1 MAFNPFRRLGL
12 KVVSVV
18 LAALI
23 WLVVSGEQIV
33 ERGFRIPLE
42 FSNLPGGL
50 ELASDAPT
58 VVDVRV
64 RGSSGALG
72 RLTPGELVA
81 ILDLRQAKAGQ
92 RLFHMTG
99 SDVRA
104 PFGVDVVLVSPSSLA
119 ITFEP
124 SASKQVAVSPIVE
137 GEPAAGFEVRRV
149 TAEPPVVVVSGPT
162 TAVRATA
169 EAITEPVS
177 VAGATTTV
185 TELVNVGVADP
196 AVHLRS
202 AEAVRV
208 TVTIARRGSP

>member
-1 MAFNPFRRLGL
+1 MAFHPFHRIGL
-12 KVVSVV
+12 KIVSVV

-23 WLVVSGEQIV
+23 WLIVSGEQIV

-42 FSNLPGGL
+42 FSNLPVGL

-81 ILDLRQAKAGQ
+81 ILDLRQARAGQ
-92 RLFHMTG
+92 RLFHLSG
-99 SDVRA
+99 DAVRA
-104 PFGVDVVLVSPSSLA
+104 PFGVDVVHVAPSSLA

-124 SASKQVAVSPIVE
+124 SAEKQVAVSPVVE
-137 GEPAAGFEVRRV
+137 GEPAAGFEVQQV
-149 TAEPPVVVVSGPT
+149 TADPAVVVVGGPT
-162 TAVRATA
+162 TAVRATN

-177 VAGATTTV
+177 VAGASSTV

-196 AVHLRS
+196 VVHLRS
-202 AEAVRV
+202 LEAVRV
-208 TVTIARRGSP
+208 TVTIARRGAH

>member
-1 MAFNPFRRLGL
+1 MAFNPFRRLPL

-42 FSNLPGGL
+42 FSNLPAGL

-72 RLTPGELVA
+72 RLTAGELVA
-81 ILDLRQAKAGQ
+81 ILDLRQARAGQ
-92 RLFHMTG
+92 RLFHLSG
-99 SDVRA
+99 DEVRA
-104 PFGVDVVLVSPSSLA
+104 PFGVDVVHVAPSSLA
-119 ITFEP
+119 ITFEA
-124 SASKQVAVSPIVE
+124 SAEKQVVVSPVVE
-137 GEPAAGFEVRRV
+137 GEPAAGFEVRQV
-149 TAEPPVVVVSGPT
+149 TSDPAVVIVAGPT
-162 TAVRATA
+162 TAVRATN
-169 EAITEPVS
+169 EAITEPIS
-177 VAGATTTV
+177 VAGAASTV

-196 AVHLRS
+196 VVHLRS
-202 AEAVRV
+202 LEAVRV
-208 TVTIARRGSP
+208 TVTIVRRGTQ

>member
-1 MAFNPFRRLGL
+1 MALNPFRHLGL

-23 WLVVSGEQIV
+23 WLVVSGEQTV

-42 FSNLPGGL
+42 FSNLPSGL

-81 ILDLRQAKAGQ
+81 ILDLRLAKAGQ

-104 PFGVDVVLVSPSSLA
+104 PFGVDVVLVTPSSLA

-137 GEPAAGFEVRRV
+137 GEPAAGFEVRKV
-149 TAEPPVVVVSGPT
+149 TAEPAVVVVSGPT

-177 VAGATTTV
+177 VAGATATV

-208 TVTIARRGSP
+208 TVTIARRGSE

>member
-12 KVVSVV
+12 KIASVV

-23 WLVVSGEQIV
+23 WVVVAGEQIV

-42 FSNLPGGL
+42 FSNLPPQL
-50 ELASDAPT
+50 ELAGDAPS

-81 ILDLRQAKAGQ
+81 ILDLRGAKAGP
-92 RLFHMTG
+92 RLFHLSSG
-99 SDVRA
+99 DVRA
-104 PFGVDVVLVSPSSLA
+104 PFGIDVVYVAPSSLA

-124 SASKQVAVSPIVE
+124 SATKQVAVAPVVE
-137 GEPAAGFEVRRV
+137 GEPAAGFEVRQV
-149 TAEPPVVVVSGPT
+149 TSDPAVVLVSGPT
-162 TAVRATA
+162 TAVRATN

-177 VAGATTTV
+177 VAGASSTV
-185 TELVNVGVADP
+185 TEVVNVGVADP
-196 AVHLRS
+196 AVHLRA

-208 TVTIARRGSP
+208 TVTIVRRGTQ

>member
-1 MAFNPFRRLGL
+1 MAFHPFRRLGL
-12 KVVSVV
+12 KIASVV

-23 WLVVSGEQIV
+23 WLVVAGEQIV

-42 FSNLPGGL
+42 FSNLPAEL
-50 ELASDAPT
+50 ELAGDAPT
-58 VVDVRV
+58 LVDVRV

-81 ILDLRQAKAGQ
+81 ILDLRQARAGP
-92 RLFHMTG
+92 RLFHLSG

-104 PFGVDVVLVSPSSLA
+104 PFGVDVVHVTPSSLA

-124 SASKQVAVSPIVE
+124 SATKQVAVSPVVE

-149 TAEPPVVVVSGPT
+149 TSDPAVVVVSGPT
-162 TAVRATA
+162 TAVRATS

-177 VAGATTTV
+177 VAGAASTV
-185 TELVNVGVADP
+185 TEVVNVGVADP

-208 TVTIARRGSP
+208 TVTIVRRGS

>member
-1 MAFNPFRRLGL
+1 MALRPFHRLGL
-12 KVVSVV
+12 KIVSVV

-23 WLVVSGEQIV
+23 WMIVSGEQIV

-42 FSNLPGGL
+42 FSNLPGQL
-50 ELASDAPT
+50 ELASNAPT
-58 VVDVRV
+58 LVDVRV

-72 RLTPGELVA
+72 RLTGGELVA
-81 ILDLRQAKAGQ
+81 ILDLRQARAGQ
-92 RLFHMTG
+92 RLFHLSG

-104 PFGVDVVLVSPSSLA
+104 PFGVDVVYVAPSSLA

-124 SASKQVAVSPIVE
+124 SATKQVTVSPVVE
-137 GEPAAGFEVRRV
+137 GEPAAGFEVRQ
-149 TAEPPVVVVSGPT
+149 VVSDPAVVIVSGPT
-162 TAVRATA
+162 TAVRATN

-177 VAGATTTV
+177 VAGVASTV
-185 TELVNVGVADP
+185 TEVVNVGVADP

-208 TVTIARRGSP
+208 TVTIARRGTH

>member
-1 MAFNPFRRLGL
+1 
-12 KVVSVV
+12 VSVV

-42 FSNLPGGL
+42 FSNLPAGL

-64 RGSSGALG
+64 RGSSGALS

-81 ILDLRQAKAGQ
+81 ILDLRQARAGQ

-99 SDVRA
+99 GDVRA
-104 PFGVDVVLVSPSSLA
+104 PFGVDVVLVTPSSLA

-124 SASKQVAVSPIVE
+124 SATKQVAVSPVVE
-137 GEPAAGFEVRRV
+137 GQPAAGFEVRQV
-149 TAEPPVVVVSGPT
+149 TADPSIVVVSGPT

-177 VAGATTTV
+177 VAGASSTV
-185 TELVNVGVADP
+185 TEVVNVGVADP

-202 AEAVRV
+202 AQAVRV
-208 TVTIARRGSP
+208 TVTIARRAE

>member
-42 FSNLPGGL
+42 FSNLPAGL

-72 RLTPGELVA
+72 RLTTGDLVA
-81 ILDLRQAKAGQ
+81 ILDLRQARAGR
-92 RLFHMTG
+92 RLFSLSG

-104 PFGVDVVLVSPSSLA
+104 PFGVDVAFVAPSSLA

-124 SASKQVAVSPIVE
+124 HAEKQVTVSPVVE
-137 GEPAAGFEVRRV
+137 GQPASGFEVRQI
-149 TAEPPVVVVSGPT
+149 TSEPAIVVVSGPT

-177 VAGATTTV
+177 VAGATSTV

-196 AVHLRS
+196 VVHLRS

-208 TVTIARRGSP
+208 TVTIARRGAD

>member
-1 MAFNPFRRLGL
+1 MAFNPFRHLGL

-23 WLVVSGEQIV
+23 WLVVSGEQTV

-42 FSNLPGGL
+42 FSNLPSGL

-81 ILDLRQAKAGQ
+81 ILDLRLAKAGQ
-92 RLFHMTG
+92 RLFHMTS

-104 PFGVDVVLVSPSSLA
+104 PFGVEVVLVTPSSLA

-137 GEPAAGFEVRRV
+137 GEPAEGFEVRKV
-149 TAEPPVVVVSGPT
+149 TAEPAVVVVSGPT

-177 VAGATTTV
+177 VAGATETV

-208 TVTIARRGSP
+208 TVTIARRGSE

>member
-1 MAFNPFRRLGL
+1 MAFHPFQRIGL
-12 KVVSVV
+12 KIVSVV

-23 WLVVSGEQIV
+23 WLIVSGEQIV

-42 FSNLPGGL
+42 FSNLPVGL

-81 ILDLRQAKAGQ
+81 ILDLRQARAGQ
-92 RLFHMTG
+92 RLFHLSG
-99 SDVRA
+99 DEVRA
-104 PFGVDVVLVSPSSLA
+104 PFGVDVVHVAPSSLA

-124 SASKQVAVSPIVE
+124 SAEKQVAVSPVVE
-137 GEPAAGFEVRRV
+137 GEPAAGFEVQQV
-149 TAEPPVVVVSGPT
+149 TADPAVVVVAGPT
-162 TAVRATA
+162 TAVRATN

-177 VAGATTTV
+177 VAGASSTV

-196 AVHLRS
+196 VVHLRS
-202 AEAVRV
+202 LEAVRV
-208 TVTIARRGSP
+208 TVTIARRGAH

>member
-42 FSNLPGGL
+42 FSNLPSGL

-64 RGSSGALG
+64 KGSSGALG

-81 ILDLRQAKAGQ
+81 ILDLRQARAGR
-92 RLFHMTG
+92 RLFPLSG
-99 SDVRA
+99 DEVRA
-104 PFGVDVVLVSPSSLA
+104 PFGVEVVHVAPSSLA

-124 SASKQVAVSPIVE
+124 SAEKQVPVMPVVE
-137 GEPAAGFEVRRV
+137 GEPAAGFEVRQ
-149 TAEPPVVVVSGPT
+149 VVSDPAVVIVSGPT
-162 TAVRATA
+162 TAVRTTTEAT
-169 EAITEPVS
+169 TEPVS
-177 VAGATTTV
+177 VAGASSTV
-185 TELVNVGVADP
+185 TE
-196 AVHLRS
+196 
-202 AEAVRV
+202 
-208 TVTIARRGSP
+208 I

>member
-12 KVVSVV
+12 KLASVV

-23 WLVVSGEQIV
+23 WLIVSGEQVV

-42 FSNLPGGL
+42 FSNLPAGL

-58 VVDVRV
+58 AVDVRV
-64 RGSSGALG
+64 KGSSGSLA

-81 ILDLRQAKAGQ
+81 ILDLRQARAGR
-92 RLFHMTG
+92 RLFSLSG
-99 SDVRA
+99 DEVRA
-104 PFGVDVVLVSPSSLA
+104 PFGVEVVHVAPSSVA

-124 SASKQVAVSPIVE
+124 HAEKQVAVSPVVE
-137 GEPAAGFEVRRV
+137 GEPAAGFEVRQV
-149 TAEPPVVVVSGPT
+149 TSDPAAVTVSGPT
-162 TAVRATA
+162 TAVRATN

-177 VAGATTTV
+177 VAGAASTV
-185 TELVNVGVADP
+185 TEVVNVGVADP

-208 TVTIARRGSP
+208 TVTIMRRGAH

>member
-1 MAFNPFRRLGL
+1 MAFHPFRRLGL
-12 KVVSVV
+12 KIASVL

-23 WLVVSGEQIV
+23 WLVVSGEQTV

-42 FSNLPGGL
+42 FENLPNQL

-81 ILDLRQAKAGQ
+81 ILDLRQAKAGP
-92 RLFHMTG
+92 RLFHLSSG
-99 SDVRA
+99 DVRA
-104 PFGVDVVLVSPSSLA
+104 PFGVDVVHVAPSSLA
-119 ITFEP
+119 ITFEQ
-124 SASKQVAVSPIVE
+124 SASKQVAVSPVVE
-137 GEPAAGFEVRRV
+137 GEPAAGFEVRQV
-149 TAEPPVVVVSGPT
+149 TADPAVVVVSGPT
-162 TAVRATA
+162 TAVRATV

-177 VAGATTTV
+177 VNGAASTV
-185 TELVNVGVADP
+185 TEVVNVGVADP
-196 AVHLRS
+196 SVHLPS

-208 TVTIARRGSP
+208 TVTIVRRGTQ

>member
-1 MAFNPFRRLGL
+1 MAFHLFRRLGL
-12 KVVSVV
+12 KIASVV

-23 WLVVSGEQIV
+23 WLVVAGEQIV

-42 FSNLPGGL
+42 FSNLPAEL
-50 ELASDAPT
+50 ELAGDPPT
-58 VVDVRV
+58 LVDVRV

-81 ILDLRQAKAGQ
+81 ILDLRQARPGP
-92 RLFHMTG
+92 RLFHLSG
-99 SDVRA
+99 GDVRA
-104 PFGVDVVLVSPSSLA
+104 PFGVDVVHVAPSSLA

-124 SASKQVAVSPIVE
+124 SATKQVAVSPVVE

-149 TAEPPVVVVSGPT
+149 TSDPAVVVVSGPT
-162 TAVRATA
+162 TAVRATT

-177 VAGATTTV
+177 VAGAAATV

-202 AEAVRV
+202 AQAVRV
-208 TVTIARRGSP
+208 TVTIARRGAD

>member
-1 MAFNPFRRLGL
+1 MAFRLFRRLGL
-12 KVVSVV
+12 KIASVV

-23 WLVVSGEQIV
+23 WLVVAGEQIV

-42 FSNLPGGL
+42 FSNLPAEL
-50 ELASDAPT
+50 ELAGDPPT
-58 VVDVRV
+58 LVDVRV

-81 ILDLRQAKAGQ
+81 ILDLRQARPGP
-92 RLFHMTG
+92 RLFHLSG
-99 SDVRA
+99 GDVRA
-104 PFGVDVVLVSPSSLA
+104 PFGVDVVQVTPSSLA

-124 SASKQVAVSPIVE
+124 SASKQVRVSPVVE
-137 GEPAAGFEVRRV
+137 GEPAAGFEVRQI
-149 TAEPPVVVVSGPT
+149 TSDPAVVIVSGPT
-162 TAVRATA
+162 TAVRATN

-177 VAGATTTV
+177 VAGASSTV
-185 TELVNVGVADP
+185 TEVVNVGVADP

-208 TVTIARRGSP
+208 TVTIVRRGAE

>member
-42 FSNLPGGL
+42 FSNLPAGL

-64 RGSSGALG
+64 RGSSGALS

-81 ILDLRQAKAGQ
+81 ILDLRQAKTGQ

-99 SDVRA
+99 GDVRA
-104 PFGVDVVLVSPSSLA
+104 PFGVDVVLVTPSSLA

-124 SASKQVAVSPIVE
+124 SASKQVTVAPVVE
-137 GEPAAGFEVRRV
+137 GQPAAGFEVRQV
-149 TAEPPVVVVSGPT
+149 TSDPAIVLVSGPT

-169 EAITEPVS
+169 EAITEPIS
-177 VAGATTTV
+177 VAGASSTV
-185 TELVNVGVADP
+185 TEVVNVGVSDP

-202 AEAVRV
+202 AQAVRV
-208 TVTIARRGSP
+208 TVTIARRGAE

>member
-12 KVVSVV
+12 KVASVV

-23 WLVVSGEQIV
+23 WLIVSGEQIV

-42 FSNLPGGL
+42 FSNLPAEL

-58 VVDVRV
+58 LVDVRV
-64 RGSSGALG
+64 RGSSGALS

-81 ILDLRQAKAGQ
+81 ILDLRQAKAGP

-104 PFGVDVVLVSPSSLA
+104 PFGVDVVHVTPSSLA

-124 SASKQVAVSPIVE
+124 SATKEVRVSPVVE
-137 GEPAAGFEVRRV
+137 GEPAPGFEVRQV
-149 TAEPPVVVVSGPT
+149 TSEPAIVVVSGPS
-162 TAVRATA
+162 TAVRATG

-177 VAGATTTV
+177 VAGAASTV
-185 TELVNVGVADP
+185 TEVVNVGVADP
-196 AVHLRS
+196 SVHLRS
-202 AEAVRV
+202 AQAVRV
-208 TVTIARRGSP
+208 TVTLSRRGSP

>member
-1 MAFNPFRRLGL
+1 MAFRPFRRLGL
-12 KVVSVV
+12 KIASVV

-23 WLVVSGEQIV
+23 WLVVAGEQIV

-42 FSNLPGGL
+42 FSNLPAEL
-50 ELASDAPT
+50 ELAGDPPT
-58 VVDVRV
+58 LVDVRV

-81 ILDLRQAKAGQ
+81 ILDLRQARPGP
-92 RLFHMTG
+92 RLFHLSG
-99 SDVRA
+99 GDVRA
-104 PFGVDVVLVSPSSLA
+104 PFGVDVVHVAPSSLA
-119 ITFEP
+119 ITFES
-124 SASKQVAVSPIVE
+124 SATKQVAVSPVVE

-149 TAEPPVVVVSGPT
+149 TSDPAVVVVSGPT
-162 TAVRATA
+162 TAVRATS

-177 VAGATTTV
+177 VAGAASTV
-185 TELVNVGVADP
+185 TEVVNVGVADP

-208 TVTIARRGSP
+208 TVTIVRRGAQ

>member
-1 MAFNPFRRLGL
+1 MAFHPFQRIGL
-12 KVVSVV
+12 KIISVV

-23 WLVVSGEQIV
+23 WLIVSGEQIV

-42 FSNLPGGL
+42 FSNLPVGL

-81 ILDLRQAKAGQ
+81 ILDLRQARAGQ
-92 RLFHMTG
+92 RLFHLSG
-99 SDVRA
+99 DEVRA
-104 PFGVDVVLVSPSSLA
+104 PFGVDVVHVAPSSLA

-124 SASKQVAVSPIVE
+124 SAEKQVAVSPVVE
-137 GEPAAGFEVRRV
+137 GEPAAGFEVRQV
-149 TAEPPVVVVSGPT
+149 TADPAIVVVSGPT
-162 TAVRATA
+162 TAVRATN

-177 VAGATTTV
+177 VAGAASTV
-185 TELVNVGVADP
+185 TEVVNVGVADP
-196 AVHLRS
+196 VVHLRS
-202 AEAVRV
+202 SEAVRV
-208 TVTIARRGSP
+208 TVTIARRGAQ

>member
-1 MAFNPFRRLGL
+1 MAFHPFRRLGL
-12 KVVSVV
+12 KIASVL

-23 WLVVSGEQIV
+23 WLVVAGEQIV

-42 FSNLPGGL
+42 FSNLPQQL
-50 ELASDAPT
+50 ELAGDAPT

-81 ILDLRQAKAGQ
+81 ILDLRQAKPGP
-92 RLFHMTG
+92 RLFHLSSG
-99 SDVRA
+99 DVRA
-104 PFGVDVVLVSPSSLA
+104 PFGVDVVHVAPSSVA

-124 SASKQVAVSPIVE
+124 SATKQVAVSPVVE
-137 GEPAAGFEVRRV
+137 GEPAAGFEVRQV
-149 TAEPPVVVVSGPT
+149 TSDPAVVIVSGPT
-162 TAVRATA
+162 TAVRAMS

-177 VAGATTTV
+177 VAGAASTV
-185 TELVNVGVADP
+185 TEVVNVGVADP

-208 TVTIARRGSP
+208 TVTIVRRGAQ

>member
-1 MAFNPFRRLGL
+1 MAFHPFRRLGL

-42 FSNLPGGL
+42 FSNLPAGL

-72 RLTPGELVA
+72 RLTTGDLVA
-81 ILDLRQAKAGQ
+81 ILDLRQARAGR
-92 RLFHMTG
+92 RLFSLSG

-104 PFGVDVVLVSPSSLA
+104 PFGVDVAFVAPSSLA

-124 SASKQVAVSPIVE
+124 HAEKQVTVSPVVE
-137 GEPAAGFEVRRV
+137 GQPASGFEVRQI
-149 TAEPPVVVVSGPT
+149 TSEPAIVVVSGPT

-177 VAGATTTV
+177 VAGATSTV

-208 TVTIARRGSP
+208 TVTIARRGTE

>member
-1 MAFNPFRRLGL
+1 MAFNPFGRLGL
-12 KVVSVV
+12 KIASVV

-23 WLVVSGEQIV
+23 WLVVSGEQTV

-42 FSNLPGGL
+42 FANLPSGL

-64 RGSSGALG
+64 RGSSGALA
-72 RLTPGELVA
+72 RLTTGELVA

-99 SDVRA
+99 GDVRA
-104 PFGVDVVLVSPSSLA
+104 PFGIDVVLVTPSSLA

-124 SASKQVAVSPIVE
+124 SATKQVAVSPIVE
-137 GEPAAGFEVRRV
+137 GEPAAGFVVRRV
-149 TAEPPVVVVSGPT
+149 TAEPSVVVVSGPT

-208 TVTIARRGSP
+208 TVTIAPRGAQ

>member
-1 MAFNPFRRLGL
+1 MAFHPFRHLGL
-12 KVVSVV
+12 KVVSIV

-23 WLVVSGEQIV
+23 WLVVSGEQTV

-104 PFGVDVVLVSPSSLA
+104 PFGIDVVLVTPSSLA

-124 SASKQVAVSPIVE
+124 SASKEVAVSPIVE

-149 TAEPPVVVVSGPT
+149 AAEPAVVVVSGPT

-208 TVTIARRGSP
+208 TVTIARRGTP

>member
-1 MAFNPFRRLGL
+1 MAFHPFRRLGL
-12 KVVSVV
+12 KVVSLV

-23 WLVVSGEQIV
+23 WLVVSGEQLV

-42 FSNLPGGL
+42 FSNLPAGL
-50 ELASDAPT
+50 ELAGDAPT

-72 RLTPGELVA
+72 RLTTGDLVA
-81 ILDLRQAKAGQ
+81 ILDLRQAKAGR
-92 RLFHMTG
+92 RLFPLSG

-104 PFGVDVVLVSPSSLA
+104 PFGVDVAYVAPSSLA

-124 SASKQVAVSPIVE
+124 HAEKQVAVMPVVE
-137 GEPAAGFEVRRV
+137 GQPASGYEVRQV
-149 TAEPPVVVVSGPT
+149 TSDPAVVVVSGPT
-162 TAVRATA
+162 TAVRSTA

-185 TELVNVGVADP
+185 TESVNVGVADP

-208 TVTIARRGSP
+208 TVTIARRGTN